1 MRVQEA
7 ARSYVP
13 FFLLAFALSLVILLT
28 DRNLRTSFGP
38 VSHGDY
44 TLLYVVLVT
53 SLADLVAASLLL
65 FVPVRRAILGGT
77 AGAGLQ
83 VLVLTGDVLAYRE
96 AGFATAADFARYLFG
111 VAYYG
116 GDIRYLYD
124 VLLTVYL
131 VTFGAGLVFLAVSR
145 GRPDLAVPAETPG

>member
-13 FFLLAFALSLVILLT
+13 FFLLAFALSVAILLT

-38 VSHGDY
+38 VSHGDH
-44 TLLYVVLVT
+44 TLLYVLLVT
-53 SLADLVAASLLL
+53 ALADLVAASLLL

-83 VLVLTGDVLAYRE
+83 VLVLTGDILAYRE
-96 AGFATAADFARYLFG
+96 VGFATAADFARYLLG
-111 VAYYG
+111 VTYYG
-116 GDIRYLYD
+116 GDVRYLYD
-124 VLLTVYL
+124 VLLSVYL
-131 VTFGAGLVFLAVSR
+131 VTFVAGLLFLTVAR
-145 GRPDLAVPAETPG
+145 TRPGLATSAQQLA